1 VASFLSRAAGS
12 TWVRLIVTAG
22 ILVYLASTI
31 DMVEAGRA
39 IVNVRPWSL
48 ATVLVLVALDR
59 AVMILRWILL
69 LRASGVAISAAR
81 AAEIFLISSFV
92 GSFLPSGIG
101 GDAARAYGLSRTA
114 ATGSEALASVV
125 VDRLLGIVSLA
136 MMGIVGLLAWRP
148 EGSLAWEAVSLAA
161 LLLAASAALFWTDV
175 VLRTLVPRQWLES
188 GLLRRLS
195 DAGDAIGRYRA
206 RGGALLH
213 VLVWSVVVQLLR
225 IVQAYLLG
233 LGLGLAVPFSA
244 YLLFMPVGLLMLL
257 LPISVSG
264 FGLPQAMFVWML
276 GPFGVSDAESVALS
290 TLIILTGLAGN
301 LPGMLLWLR
310 RDGTVSRTGG

>member
-1 VASFLSRAAGS
+1 VARFLSRAAGS
-12 TWVRLIVTAG
+12 SWVRLAVTAAV
-22 ILVYLASTI
+22 LAYLASTV
-31 DMVEAGRA
+31 DLVEAARA
-39 IVNVRPWSL
+39 LVSVDLGDL
-48 ATVLVLVALDR
+48 ALVLALVAVDR

-69 LRASGVAISAAR
+69 LRASGVEIAAAR
-81 AAEIFLISSFV
+81 AARLFLISSFV

-114 ATGSEALASVV
+114 ASGSEALASVV

-136 MMGIVGLLAWRP
+136 LMGMVGLLAWRP
-148 EGSLAWEAVSLAA
+148 EGALPWQAVALAA
-161 LLLAASAALFWTDV
+161 ALLAASAALFWTDV
-175 VLRTLVPRQWLES
+175 LVRVFIPTEWRQ
-188 GLLRRLS
+188 GRLVHRLAE
-195 DAGDAIGRYRA
+195 AGDAIGRYRS
-206 RGGALLH
+206 RGSALIH
-213 VLVWSVVVQLLR
+213 VLVWSVIVQLLR

-233 LGLGLAVPFSA
+233 LGLGISVPFSA

-264 FGLPQAMFVWML
+264 FGLPQGVFVWML
-276 GPFGVSDAESVALS
+276 QPLGVADTQSMALS

-310 RDGTVSRTGG
+310 RRV